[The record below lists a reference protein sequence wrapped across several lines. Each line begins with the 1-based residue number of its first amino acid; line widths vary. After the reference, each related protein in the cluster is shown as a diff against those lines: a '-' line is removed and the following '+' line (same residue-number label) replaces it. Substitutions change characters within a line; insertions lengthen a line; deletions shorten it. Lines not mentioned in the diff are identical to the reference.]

1 MQIHKQMLKNRL
13 NPVNI
18 LKQNILKLS
27 KAVYHIVDG
36 GIHLFCFGG
45 FSNIKGRSILKL
57 IKLLYFIL
65 IIILYTNY
73 YTLGLLKRMQAR
85 FWKFFRF
92 IYLLSEIQ

>member
-1 MQIHKQMLKNRL
+1 MQIHKQMLNNRL

-36 GIHLFCFGG
+36 GIHLFCFGV
-45 FSNIKGRSILKL
+45 FSNIKGRSTGILKL

-65 IIILYTNY
+65 IIIL
-73 YTLGLLKRMQAR
+73 
-85 FWKFFRF
+85 
-92 IYLLSEIQ
+92 